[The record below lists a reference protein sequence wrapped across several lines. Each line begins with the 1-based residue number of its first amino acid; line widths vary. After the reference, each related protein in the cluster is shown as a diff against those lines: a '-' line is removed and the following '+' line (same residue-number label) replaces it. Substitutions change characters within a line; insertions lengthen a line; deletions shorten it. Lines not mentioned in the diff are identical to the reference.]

1 MPENQTQQNSAQ
13 PITEGTRLYDDALK
27 WMEQRQIVLPDVYY
41 NQLTDLERLK
51 AFSVARVTVLDELA
65 KIHDSLMD
73 AIDKG
78 LTQKDWR
85 DQLLSDPD
93 LIETLKLSK
102 GRLDNVFRTN
112 IQHAYSAGIA
122 RQQEGERALKRR
134 PFFQYDAINDSR
146 TRPAHAA
153 MDNYIARHGD
163 PVWQRWTP
171 ICGYRCRCVRIALT
185 EAQAVARGWT
195 GQAKQVP
202 SEPDDGFG
210 VHPLADETHG
220 VREAINERS
229 KRTGPF
235 WNNPKIQDQMLSILL
250 DVNNK

>member
-1 MPENQTQQNSAQ
+1 MA
-13 PITEGTRLYDDALK
+13 
-27 WMEQRQIVLPDVYY
+27 
-41 NQLTDLERLK
+41 
-51 AFSVARVTVLDELA
+51 
-65 KIHDSLMD
+65 

-153 MDNYIARHGD
+153 MDNYIARHDD
-163 PVWQRWTP
+163 PVWRRWTP

-195 GQAKQVP
+195 GQAKPVP